1 MTNIFKVLLNKFK
14 TKPTK
19 KTNETIKKTQIGFIG
34 KTKTVEIID
43 NQDVID
49 LVTASYG
56 QITNETDDKL
66 NKLKAYSDNQD
77 QQINQ
82 ELATAKGE
90 LTQNIQ
96 DSKQELNQNIAD
108 LKNYCDTEDNKL
120 KQDINQLAEDKKG
133 LIAGSTQT
141 FIAKPGTGLFGNNIG
156 NGRVLFENNI
166 LSNIYFSQFR
176 LSNHNKEFS
185 FNSVYQ
191 KLTTKKERD
200 NNTRISIRPVNAY
213 IKKWNIN
220 SQFDETA
227 LRTVKVWFGNN
238 RYMGEVINVDST
250 TTLEIKVDATAI
262 TFGGFGLPDGSSS
275 REIEYEILVQFE
287 RVS

>member
-96 DSKQELNQNIAD
+96 DAKQELQQNIND
-108 LKNYCDTEDNKL
+108 LNQYSDNEDNKII
-120 KQDINQLAEDKKG
+120 QDINQLAEDKKG
-133 LIAGSTQT
+133 LIAGTTQAFTST
-141 FIAKPGTGLFGNNIG
+141 APPGFLNFNVANGEILLNQAFTGLWFTRIELNRNDA
-156 NGRVLFENNI
+156 EY
-166 LSNIYFSQFR
+166 SFS
-176 LSNHNKEFS
+176 E
-185 FNSVYQ
+185 VYQ
-191 KLTTKKERD
+191 KLTTKNERD
-200 NNTRISIRPVNAY
+200 NNTRIRIRPVNGY

-220 SQFDETA
+220 IPFDESDI
-227 LRTVKVWFGNN
+227 RFVKVLFGNTGF
-238 RYMGEVINVDST
+238 MGDIITIDST
-250 TTLEIKVDATAI
+250 SSLNLEVFVSCIKMD
-262 TFGGFGLPDGSSS
+262 GFGLPKGRSKLDVS
-275 REIEYEILVQFE
+275 YELLVQFE
-287 RVS
+287 RVE

>member
-14 TKPTK
+14 NKQPK

-66 NKLKAYSDNQD
+66 NKLKAYSDDEDIKAKRELNQTIAD
-77 QQINQ
+77 N
-82 ELATAKGE
+82 
-90 LTQNIQ
+90 
-96 DSKQELNQNIAD
+96 KQELQQNIND
-108 LKNYCDTEDNKL
+108 LKQYSDGEDNKL
-120 KQDINQLAEDKKG
+120 KQDLNQLAEDKKG

-141 FIAKPGTGLFGNNIG
+141 FIAKPGTGLFASNIG

-166 LSNIYFSQFR
+166 LSNIYFTQFR
-176 LSNHNKEFS
+176 LQNNNKEFS
-185 FNSVYQ
+185 FNAVYQ

-200 NNTRISIRPVNAY
+200 NNTRIAIRPVNAY

-220 SQFDETA
+220 TQFAESD
-227 LRTVKVWFGNN
+227 LRTVKVWFANN

-250 TTLEIKVDATAI
+250 TTTRIRVNATCI
-262 TFGGFGLPDGSSS
+262 TFGGFGLPDGSSA
-275 REIEYEILVQFE
+275 REIEYELLVQFE